1 MDLHDSNTQETTAI
15 PSSIA
20 GTTANANAIGQPPD
34 HPGTIGASEQPTG
47 IDPAESGL
55 LDQPAPAP
63 LVMADLDQAEPILLD
78 APLCSGFGKYHTDRQ
93 DNRKPKPYASIT
105 LDDIFRLGKEPQQVI
120 KDEAQWFIPSS
131 LHTRTADHQRK
142 DGQFCAVWVDID
154 QHTTLDAVKNV
165 LAYLEVYALIY
176 SSRSSTDKL
185 GFHNDGSQYFE
196 IKDGK
201 KVLKGGHRW
210 RVILPLAEPQ
220 PATLWVRMAAI
231 VNDRFQGMGIQ
242 PDRNSERVNQIC
254 YLPNR
259 GEFYQSEIIGCNLL
273 SVDAIADELA
283 AKEEEERAN
292 QERLQAATEQAR
304 LKATQRMAQGEKS
317 PIKAFNH
324 AYPVEQCLE
333 QYGYQR
339 HGNRWISPNSES
351 GNPGVTVKNHRWISS
366 HASDGG
372 IGKLNTHS
380 CSGDAFDLFKHY
392 EHGGDHN
399 AALKAAG
406 AMFTGANGKTITQNN
421 QQAYRATQGQN
432 DFEIGNQAADAIL
445 QAHWTTEGDYDDS
458 EQLEAHQ
465 SKPNG
470 DDDDQQADDRP
481 LSDFGINEADN
492 PEFHNLPPH
501 NDQPKPPP
509 TPRSQ
514 QPSSTYN
521 AILDDERHYCAG
533 DFLHHVD
540 DLHLLKRLAGSI
552 SAATGLPVHTVFLI
566 GLGVFASVACRKY
579 EVCYQYGGT
588 LPIGE
593 YVVAEQPSGA
603 AKTWA
608 IKVFQH
614 PVFDA
619 ERAEIQ
625 WRAEENRR
633 LGLLGDG
640 EEETPPRPPVV
651 RVFTSNTTPE
661 ALEETLNSSGGF
673 FSCVS
678 SEQGLFNTL
687 LGLSYGD
694 GNKANNNDLILN
706 GFDGGHINSIRV
718 SANRNGY
725 YGNVVGGVVMFAQAG
740 SIEKVLNASNGT
752 GVSERFLFIA
762 ENHTLGTRDHT
773 KKAQIN
779 RAWLDEY
786 GSVCGGIAA
795 DIFKHG
801 ASQKALKR
809 LRIGA
814 RGWEAINQFRNSIE
828 PHLADGGKYSHIAL
842 RGAAAKIDMQ
852 IMKIGANLH
861 LTTVNGLDTPEISL
875 KTVQA
880 AIGIANGL
888 LENMYQMCRDKG
900 IVGVRAEYQAILSL
914 FEKDQRPRTER
925 NILDAKIKT
934 KPFKDFTGNKSALI
948 RKALG
953 EMVKDGVLKV
963 SGDAV
968 KHYSLAQ

>member
-1 MDLHDSNTQETTAI
+1 MTDLTDLPSNI
-15 PSSIA
+15 PTIA
-20 GTTANANAIGQPPD
+20 NTIVQQPDPD
-34 HPGTIGASEQPTG
+34 TLPTDQPDTIGATARPTG
-47 IDPAESGL
+47 IDPAEPAL

-63 LVMADLDQAEPILLD
+63 SVTADLDQAEPILLD

-220 PATLWVRMAAI
+220 PASLWVRMAAI

-421 QQAYRATQGQN
+421 QQAYRATQ
-432 DFEIGNQAADAIL
+432 DESDRAIGAAAAQALWDKSAKTRMMAVPNQQPPSDPGIDNQAESPPPLDTDSITDTDTPKYKPGQTRNAMSRNGFVSYVAQFNEAGVEIEWESRL
-445 QAHWTTEGDYDDS
+445 KNLVELMNKHHVLTTIGGKTRVMKIT
-458 EQLEAHQ
+458 A
-465 SKPNG
+465 
-470 DDDDQQADDRP
+470 DDD
-481 LSDFGINEADN
+481 GHNKY
-492 PEFHNLPPH
+492 EFIA
-501 NDQPKPPP
+501 PKEFVQIYGAYFLQVGWTKAKEP
-509 TPRSQ
+509 TPIFADYA
-514 QPSSTYN
+514 T
-521 AILDDERHYCAG
+521 AW
-533 DFLHHVD
+533 
-540 DLHLLKRLAGSI
+540 LKNPG
-552 SAATGLPVHTVFLI
+552 H
-566 GLGVFASVACRKY
+566 
-579 EVCYQYGGT
+579 
-588 LPIGE
+588 
-593 YVVAEQPSGA
+593 
-603 AKTWA
+603 
-608 IKVFQH
+608 
-614 PVFDA
+614 
-619 ERAEIQ
+619 
-625 WRAEENRR
+625 
-633 LGLLGDG
+633 
-640 EEETPPRPPVV
+640 
-651 RVFTSNTTPE
+651 RV
-661 ALEETLNSSGGF
+661 
-673 FSCVS
+673 
-678 SEQGLFNTL
+678 
-687 LGLSYGD
+687 YGD
-694 GNKANNNDLILN
+694 GVLFEPGKKLLASQFNMWQGFAVEPKENLN
-706 GFDGGHINSIRV
+706 LVALAYIYWHINEIIC
-718 SANRNGY
+718 G
-725 YGNVVGGVVMFAQAG
+725 GNPELIQYFYDWVAYTFQNPDKPAG
-740 SIEKVLNASNGT
+740 TALVCRGEKGT
-752 GVSERFLFIA
+752 GKGIIAQFLLKIW
-762 ENHTLGTRDHT
+762 G
-773 KKAQIN
+773 
-779 RAWLDEY
+779 
-786 GSVCGGIAA
+786 
-795 DIFKHG
+795 KHG
-801 ASQKALKR
+801 FTISSSKHLVGNFNA
-809 LRIGA
+809 
-814 RGWEAINQFRNSIE
+814 
-828 PHLADGGKYSHIAL
+828 HLADTCFLFADEAFFSADKQGEGRLKAL
-842 RGAAAKIDMQ
+842 ITEPLIPIERKGVDVIQQPNYLKIFMATNSDWAVPASRDERRYCVFDVSAAKKGDTDYFKAIGAAIEDPA
-852 IMKIGANLH
+852 
-861 LTTVNGLDTPEISL
+861 
-875 KTVQA
+875 VQA
-880 AIGIANGL
+880 AFLHDMLHHDLSQYHSGNIPESKGL
-888 LENMYQMCRDKG
+888 Q
-900 IVGVRAEYQAILSL
+900 
-914 FEKDQRPRTER
+914 DQRMHSLDSAGKWLLDSLNNGYFEARNEASKPIKIEWNTTIPASDLWNSYIFWCDEARTSEHHR
-925 NILDAKIKT
+925 MTQTMLGKYLGDIGFTKKTSNGVKRIFGTLGEAIAKFEAYHKIK
-934 KPFKDFTGNKSALI
+934 FEADF
-948 RKALG
+948 
-953 EMVKDGVLKV
+953 
-963 SGDAV
+963 
-968 KHYSLAQ
+968 